1 MFFPPNRL
9 AELVRRPGGK
19 PREAAIADA
28 KRNIE
33 EQKEFL
39 TDGIRGAVLSIG
51 AVVLGIEGT
60 TISPKHADIILGNA
74 DRIVGLASVLGLA
87 ALETAAKSLC
97 DLIICLAGT
106 GEITKAPVIVHIQAL
121 HRLSDKPKE
130 VGPEDEVVLLVQLAR
145 LVSHYGSKTKIAEKE
160 PKSSVG

>member
-9 AELVRRPGGK
+9 GELVRKPGGK

-39 TDGIRGAVLSIG
+39 TDGIRDAVLSIG
-51 AVVLGIEGT
+51 AVVLGVEGET
-60 TISPKHADIILGNA
+60 VPPAHADIVLSNA
-74 DRIVGLASVLGLA
+74 DRIVGLAGALGLA

-97 DLIICLAGT
+97 DLIVCLART
-106 GEITKAPVIVHIQAL
+106 GEVTKSPVVVHIQAL
-121 HRLSDKPKE
+121 HRLSENPKE
-130 VGPEDEVVLLVQLAR
+130 VSPEDEVVLLVQLAR
-145 LVSHYGSKTKIAEKE
+145 LVAHYNSKAKSAGQE
-160 PKSSVG
+160 PRSSAG